1 VARGVPFRYDRAFV
15 KARNRVLVL
24 LFSLTVI
31 TYLDRVC
38 IGTMA
43 GAISRDLGLSPR
55 QMGVVFSAF
64 ILGYVLFEIPGGWLA
79 DRYGARL
86 LLPRIVAWWSLF
98 TAATAFAW
106 SFTSLAVIRF
116 LFGAGEAGAFP
127 ACSTVVLR
135 WFPKSER
142 GRANGLLLTGS
153 RIGGAF
159 APALVIALM
168 NGIGWRRTF
177 LVFAGFGVAWGVVW
191 LRWYRNRPE
200 EHPAIGPEELAEIR
214 REAASL
220 EHASLDWKRIWRSR
234 NLWALCAMY
243 SGYTYGL
250 YFYLTWLPT
259 YLRQQRGMSW
269 AGVGLGAA
277 LPLLVGAIANAGG
290 GYLTD
295 FLARRWGLR
304 WGRRIPAACG
314 LIGAAFFLTIAALTR
329 DNISAVAALAA
340 SFGAADLILAI
351 CWATCI
357 DLGKQNAGAIAGV
370 MNSVG
375 QIGGMFSPFLLG
387 WLLEKW
393 GSWTLPLLISAVY
406 YLISAGLWFFIDPE
420 DDRYLAEA
428 SPATVR
434 LQEA

>member
-1 VARGVPFRYDRAFV
+1 M
-15 KARNRVLVL
+15 KTRNRVLAL

-31 TYLDRVC
+31 TYVDRVC

-43 GAISRDLGLSPR
+43 GAISKDLGLSPR
-55 QMGVVFSAF
+55 QMGAVFSAF
-64 ILGYVLFEIPGGWLA
+64 VLGYVLFEIPGGWLA

-168 NGIGWRRTF
+168 NSICWRRTF
-177 LVFAGFGVAWGVVW
+177 LVFAALGVAWGVVW

-200 EHPAIGPEELAEIR
+200 EHPAMRPEELAGIR
-214 REAASL
+214 EGGDPVAARP
-220 EHASLDWKRIWRSR
+220 SLDWKRMWRSR

-259 YLRQQRGMSW
+259 YLREQRGMSW

-277 LPLLVGAIANAGG
+277 LPLLMGALANAAG

-304 WGRRIPAACG
+304 LGRRIPAACG
-314 LIGAAFFLTIAALTR
+314 LLAAAILLMIATLTR
-329 DNISAVAALAA
+329 SNAWAVAALAG

-357 DLGKQNAGAIAGV
+357 DLGKQNAGSIAGV
-370 MNSVG
+370 MNSLG
-375 QIGGMFSPFLLG
+375 QVGGMISPFLLG

-393 GSWTLPLLISAVY
+393 GSWTPPLLISAAY
-406 YLISAGLWFFIDPE
+406 YVVSAGLWFFIDPE
-420 DDRYLAEA
+420 DDRYLA
-428 SPATVR
+428 SR
-434 LQEA
+434 

>member
-1 VARGVPFRYDRAFV
+1 M
-15 KARNRVLVL
+15 KIRNRVLTL

-43 GAISRDLGLSPR
+43 GLISRDLGLTPQ
-55 QMGVVFSAF
+55 QMGAVFSAF
-64 ILGYVLFEIPGGWLA
+64 ILGYVLFEVPGGWLA

-106 SFTSLAVIRF
+106 NFTSMVVIRF

-142 GRANGLLLTGS
+142 GRANGLLLMGS
-153 RIGGAF
+153 RLGGAV

-168 NGIGWRRTF
+168 RSFGWRKAF
-177 LVFAGFGVAWGVVW
+177 LAFAAFGIVWGVIW
-191 LRWYRNRPE
+191 FWWYRNEPE
-200 EHPAIGPEELAEIR
+200 KHRSVRAEELREIR
-214 REAASL
+214 GDAGIPTAASL
-220 EHASLDWKRIWRSR
+220 PWKQMWRSR

-269 AGVGLGAA
+269 AGVGVGAA
-277 LPLLVGAIANAGG
+277 LPLLMGAAANTAGG
-290 GYLTD
+290 YWTD
-295 FLARRWGLR
+295 SLVRRFGLR
-304 WGRRIPAACG
+304 WGRRIPAISG
-314 LIGAAFFLTIAALTR
+314 LLASAILLTAASLTPANAP
-329 DNISAVAALAA
+329 AVAALAA
-340 SFGAADLILAI
+340 SFGAADLILAV

-370 MNSVG
+370 MNSLG
-375 QIGGMFSPFLLG
+375 QIGGMISPFLLG
-387 WLLEKW
+387 WLLEKS
-393 GSWTLPLLISAVY
+393 GSWTLPLLISAGY
-406 YLISAGLWFFIDPE
+406 YAASAALWLVIDPE
-420 DDRYLAEA
+420 DDRYLAA
-428 SPATVR
+428 S
-434 LQEA
+434 